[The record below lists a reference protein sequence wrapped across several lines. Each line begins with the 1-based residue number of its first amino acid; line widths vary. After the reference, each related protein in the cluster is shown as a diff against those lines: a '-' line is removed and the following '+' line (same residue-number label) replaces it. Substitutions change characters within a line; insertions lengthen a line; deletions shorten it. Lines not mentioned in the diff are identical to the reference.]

1 MTDRCYRAAE
11 VLKSA
16 LVANAPK
23 DTWNLALSSIRVVQE
38 NGSWYVL
45 IGGELA
51 PYAEYTNEN
60 WDQFQPPL
68 KGKKNPN
75 EGWIERSIEEVLPVI
90 QQIMSGALSEAEID
104 EWERTNYKDKITQD
118 FAEHIANLEQKAA
131 SL

>member
-23 DTWNLALSSIRVVQE
+23 DTWNLALNSIRVVQA

-45 IGGELA
+45 IGGEIA
-51 PYAEYTNEN
+51 PYAEYTNET
-60 WDQFQPPL
+60 WK
-68 KGKKNPN
+68 KGFNPN

-90 QQIMSGALSEAEID
+90 RQIMSGALSEAEID

-118 FAEHIANLEQKAA
+118 YAEHIANLEQKAA

>member
-23 DTWNLALSSIRVVQE
+23 DTWNLALNSIRVVQE

-45 IGGELA
+45 IGGEIA
-51 PYAEYTNEN
+51 PYAEYTNEA
-60 WDQFQPPL
+60 WK
-68 KGKKNPN
+68 KGTNPN

-90 QQIMSGALSEAEID
+90 TQIMSGALSEAEID

-118 FAEHIANLEQKAA
+118 YAEHIANLEQKAA